1 VAAIRALGAA
11 GTGFEPQIARQLT
24 HPSEAVSRE
33 ALRALGRVASDEA
46 AESVT
51 RHVLRQGA
59 AAAAAAEDVIW
70 QFSPAAT
77 RNCLRSL
84 LRQRHFVMANP
95 EFTLRLLQRT
105 DRFEP
110 SKLSDVLTPLKSLR
124 YRFWNRALAKIGQ
137 RASELLP
144 S

>member
-1 VAAIRALGAA
+1 
-11 GTGFEPQIARQLT
+11 
-24 HPSEAVSRE
+24 
-33 ALRALGRVASDEA
+33 
-46 AESVT
+46 VT
-51 RHVLRQGA
+51 RYVLRQGA
-59 AAAAAAEDVIW
+59 AAAAAAEEVIW

-84 LRQRHFVMANP
+84 LRQRQFVMANP
-95 EFTLRLLQRT
+95 EFTLRLLQRS

-124 YRFWNRALAKIGQ
+124 YRFWNRSLAKIGQ

-144 S
+144 